1 MNSWQIWFANNYTL
15 ISMWSRR
22 WSHDNWPELLSEM
35 TIYLNKNWPR
45 FSQIPDGEER
55 IKFLQTWMRN
65 QVAWYNSEFN
75 KNIRVNNLSVDE
87 DIESDFGRREE
98 QIAYD
103 DMIEL
108 KSEVMRED
116 IKDWLLDLNQNWSDL
131 EIDRLVKIRKIY
143 LTLPSHEK
151 VLYDLYFTK
160 MMSMRDIGKK
170 IDLPLS
176 AVYNMIKELKQKI
189 KQEL

>member
-1 MNSWQIWFANNYTL
+1 MNNWQIWFANNYAL
-15 ISMWSRR
+15 ISMWSKR
-22 WSHDNWPELLSEM
+22 WSHDKWPELLSEM
-35 TIYLNKNWPR
+35 SIYLNKNWIR

-55 IKFLQTWMRN
+55 IKFLQTWMKN
-65 QVAWYNSEFN
+65 QVNWHNSEFN
-75 KNIRVNNLSVDE
+75 KTIRVNNLSVDE
-87 DIESDFGRREE
+87 NIQADFGRRED

-103 DMIEL
+103 DLIEL
-108 KSEVMRED
+108 KSEVVRDD
-116 IKDWLLDLNQNWSDL
+116 IKEWLIDLNQNWNDL

-189 KQEL
+189 LSEI

>member
-1 MNSWQIWFANNYTL
+1 MA
-15 ISMWSRR
+15 
-22 WSHDNWPELLSEM
+22 
-35 TIYLNKNWPR
+35 IYLNKNWPR

-87 DIESDFGRREE
+87 DIQSDFGRREE

-103 DMIEL
+103 DLIEL
-108 KSEVMRED
+108 KSEVVRDD
-116 IKDWLLDLNQNWSDL
+116 IKDWLIDLNQNWNDL
-131 EIDRLVKIRKIY
+131 EIDRLVKIRQIY
-143 LTLPSHEK
+143 LTLPGHQK

-176 AVYNMIKELKQKI
+176 AVYNMIKELKEKI
-189 KQEL
+189 LSEI

>member
-1 MNSWQIWFANNYTL
+1 
-15 ISMWSRR
+15 MWSKR
-22 WSHDNWPELLSEM
+22 WSHDEWPELLSQM
-35 TIYLNKNWPR
+35 AIYLNKNWPR

-55 IKFLQTWMRN
+55 IKFLQTWMKN
-65 QVAWYNSEFN
+65 QVAWYNSDFN
-75 KNIRVNNLSVDE
+75 KTLRVNNLPEQTEIVDAE
-87 DIESDFGRREE
+87 
-98 QIAYD
+98 YD
-103 DMIEL
+103 DLIEL
-108 KSEVMRED
+108 KSEVVRDD
-116 IKDWLLDLNQNWSDL
+116 IKDWLIDLNQNWNDL

-176 AVYNMIKELKQKI
+176 AVYNMIKELKEKI
-189 KQEL
+189 KEEL

>member
-1 MNSWQIWFANNYTL
+1 MNSWQIWFTSNYAL
-15 ISMWSRR
+15 ISMWSKR
-22 WSHDNWPELLSEM
+22 WSHDEWPELLSEM
-35 TIYLNKNWPR
+35 AIYLNKNWSR

-87 DIESDFGRREE
+87 DIQSDFGRREE

-103 DMIEL
+103 DLIEL
-108 KSEVMRED
+108 KSEVVRDD
-116 IKDWLLDLNQNWSDL
+116 IKDWLIDLNQNWNDL
-131 EIDRLVKIRKIY
+131 EIDRLVKIRQIY
-143 LTLPSHEK
+143 LTLPGHQK
-151 VLYDLYFTK
+151 VLYDMYITN

-170 IDLPLS
+170 LDLPLS
-176 AVYNMIKELKQKI
+176 AVYNMIKELKEKI
-189 KQEL
+189 KEEL